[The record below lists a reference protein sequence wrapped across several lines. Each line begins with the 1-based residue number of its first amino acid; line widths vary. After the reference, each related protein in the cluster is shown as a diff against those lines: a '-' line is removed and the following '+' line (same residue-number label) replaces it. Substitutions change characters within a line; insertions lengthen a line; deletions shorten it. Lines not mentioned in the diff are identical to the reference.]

1 MLTFALCCFSL
12 FRLFDSTFSPAACMR
27 LSYASDMDSNGLITF
42 LGSAGGSAPWSNP
55 ALSGLIEVSASSI
68 QIGEGAALVSRAAS
82 TLQTLNRHLSWVK
95 LDLGRG
101 QPFRLQISHY
111 TLAHCGRGVGV
122 RRALRNW
129 ALQGSL
135 NGVDWVTLR
144 EHVNDQTLAPIPLA
158 TGTWSVSQPAP
169 AAYRFIRI
177 LQTDVNHANDHHLA
191 LGQIE
196 LYGWLVRD

>member
-1 MLTFALCCFSL
+1 MH
-12 FRLFDSTFSPAACMR
+12 
-27 LSYASDMDSNGLITF
+27 LSYASDMDSNGLVTY
-42 LGSAGGSAPWSNP
+42 LGSAGGSAAWSNP
-55 ALSGLIEVSASSI
+55 AASNLLEVSASSV
-68 QIGEGAALVSRAAS
+68 QIGEASSLTSRAAS
-82 TLQTLNRHLSWVK
+82 TLQTLNRHLSWVR

-101 QPFRLQISHY
+101 QPFRMQLAHY
-111 TLAHCGRGVGV
+111 TLANCGRGVGV

-144 EHVNDQTLAPIPLA
+144 EHVNDQSLAAVPLA
-158 TGTWSVSQPAP
+158 TASWSVTQPAP
-169 AAYRFIRI
+169 QAYRYIRI